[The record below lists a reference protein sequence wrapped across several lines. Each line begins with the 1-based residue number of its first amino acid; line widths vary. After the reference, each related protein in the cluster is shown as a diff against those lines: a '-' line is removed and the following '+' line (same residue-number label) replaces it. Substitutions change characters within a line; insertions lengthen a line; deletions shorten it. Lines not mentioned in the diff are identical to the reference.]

1 MKIAVCLKYVYDPA
15 TVEVDP
21 ISGAIDVRRLLYRL
35 DPAGESAL
43 EPALRLSA
51 DGVLAITVGPPAADA
66 VARAALAAGAGRA
79 QRVWDDIRDETE
91 PFATALLLAA
101 ALRAEEP
108 PDLVLCGA
116 RSADRGSGQVPA
128 LLAEH
133 LGWPAVV
140 DVTGLQIEAGRA
152 LLQRR
157 LDRGAREEVE
167 VTLPAVLGL
176 DPGLARLRHASLPGL
191 MAAQRAT
198 IEARSP
204 AELGLAPDATA
215 APAPLRS
222 AVLPPR
228 PRPRPI
234 FTPDSAQPAYERIGQ
249 ILAAGVS
256 RKSGRVIAGP
266 PEQLA
271 AEALAFLRAH
281 DLLDFRF

>member
-1 MKIAVCLKYVYDPA
+1 MKIAVCLKYVHDPS

-21 ISGAIDVRRLLYRL
+21 ISGAIDTRRLLYRL
-35 DPAGESAL
+35 DLAGESAL
-43 EPALRLSA
+43 ELALCLGGDAVLS
-51 DGVLAITVGPPAADA
+51 LTVGPPAADA
-66 VARAALAAGAGRA
+66 AARAALAAGASRA
-79 QRVWDDIRDETE
+79 QRLWDDTRDETE
-91 PFATALLLAA
+91 PFATALLLTA
-101 ALRAEEP
+101 ALRAEEL

-140 DVTGLQIEAGRA
+140 DVTRLQVEAGRA
-152 LLQRR
+152 LLERR

-167 VTLPAVLGL
+167 VMLPAVLGIE
-176 DPGLARLRHASLPGL
+176 PGLARLRHASLPRL

-198 IEARSP
+198 IEVRSP
-204 AELGLAPDATA
+204 AELGLATDAPA

-222 AVLPPR
+222 AALPPR

-256 RKSGRVIAGP
+256 RKSGRVMAGP

-271 AEALAFLRAH
+271 AEALAFLRANG
-281 DLLDFRF
+281 F